1 MVMKLMDFEFWW
13 DEVEIE
19 LWRGVAVIGRRLLL
33 EGRMV
38 VFWYKVVAWS
48 WQRGNNVG
56 LM

>member
-33 EGRMV
+33 EGRMAG
-38 VFWYKVVAWS
+38 FKYKVVAWS
-48 WQRGNNVG
+48 WQRGNNFG